1 MRNKNILGSAQD
13 EAVTD
18 TETKFNDFSDNAVRI
33 LSIQKREN
41 KYLFK
46 VSYPVA

>member
-1 MRNKNILGSAQD
+1 MGSTQD

-33 LSIQKREN
+33 LSVQKQEK

-46 VSYPVA
+46 VSYLVA